1 MAREEVAVADILLG
15 RLKDKAR
22 YREAVERAKSLKS
35 EKLLAE
41 GLLSSDDVKEL
52 EEALEI
58 FRKLNDVNGEA
69 KVLYKLSL
77 KKPELLYEAIQRL
90 EESGESRE
98 RQTLLY
104 ELYKRTGI
112 LNFLKEAIKIAEK
125 YNDYLFL
132 ARSYVELSKK
142 ENELENLRKA
152 VLFYEKYVESL

>member
-1 MAREEVAVADILLG
+1 M
-15 RLKDKAR
+15 
-22 YREAVERAKSLKS
+22 
-35 EKLLAE
+35 
-41 GLLSSDDVKEL
+41 
-52 EEALEI
+52 
-58 FRKLNDVNGEA
+58 
-69 KVLYKLSL
+69 
-77 KKPELLYEAIQRL
+77 LYEAIQRL

-132 ARSYVELSKK
+132 ARSYVELSKR

-152 VLFYEKYVESL
+152 VLFYERYIESL